1 MTRPDP
7 NLHPWRPDLA
17 ASHLRGQVE
26 AARFADP
33 VAYQVTAGVA
43 PLRRAPQ
50 PDAEQL
56 SQALHGMVVDI
67 YDEQGEFGWGQMRAD
82 GYVGWFAMD
91 ALSAPVLPVAAR
103 VTALRTYAYADPSP
117 KAAPRFLLSLNAEV
131 APTGEEADGF
141 VACARCGWVA
151 REHLAEPGWFER
163 DPVAVALRFV
173 GAPYQWGGVESLGL
187 DCSGLVQTAYRACG
201 INLPRDS
208 YMQRDA
214 GTEVSDGKDLSGLRP
229 GDVIVWNQHVAM
241 VVDPGTVVHANTFHM
256 ATAVEPLNEA
266 LVRVASRYG
275 PVVSVRRF
283 LAD

>member
-1 MTRPDP
+1 VTDLDP

-17 ASHLRGQVE
+17 ASHLRGRVE
-26 AARFADP
+26 AARYADP

-43 PLRRAPQ
+43 PLRQAPQ

-56 SQALHGMVVDI
+56 SQALHGAVIDI
-67 YDEQGEFGWGQMRAD
+67 YEEQGEFGWGQMRLD
-82 GYVGWFAMD
+82 GYVGWFAME
-91 ALSAPVLPVAAR
+91 ALSAPVLPVTRR
-103 VTALRTYAYADPSP
+103 VRALRTYAYAEPSS

-131 APTGEEADGF
+131 APTGEEVDGF

-151 REHLAEPGWFER
+151 REHLAALYDFEP

-201 INLPRDS
+201 FALPRDS

-214 GTEVSDGKDLSGLRP
+214 GREVSDGQDLSGLRR
-229 GDVIVWNQHVAM
+229 GDVIVWRQHVAL
-241 VVDPGTVVHANTFHM
+241 VVDPQTVVHANTFHM
-256 ATAVEPLNEA
+256 ATALEPLHQA
-266 LVRVASRYG
+266 LTRVATRYG

-283 LAD
+283 LAE